1 MSDFDIDNMGG
12 TSISTLND
20 NSDIEL
26 DYSTILNDINTIG
39 NTTVNDKICEG
50 RDNTMQSMKK
60 KNLSRKE
67 KKNINMN
74 NFVRNLETNLDNL
87 GKSNNNINSIK
98 IKKNVNITKD
108 KSYLAQFVEYK
119 YLDIL
124 ISMLLFL
131 LLNNKLTIETI
142 YRILSLNIDNPYPN
156 LIIRTIIFGALIFLI
171 KKYYLA

>member
-1 MSDFDIDNMGG
+1 
-12 TSISTLND
+12 
-20 NSDIEL
+20 
-26 DYSTILNDINTIG
+26 
-39 NTTVNDKICEG
+39 
-50 RDNTMQSMKK
+50 
-60 KNLSRKE
+60 
-67 KKNINMN
+67 MN